1 MKIKALIL
9 GCLVSGIV
17 VLFAYEYSCGG
28 SNSGTASRLEANT
41 GPCKIGVVSILRIF
55 QDCNKNADY
64 REEATKEQDDIMAGL
79 EKLSKEID
87 AEKAGL
93 KTLKA
98 GSSDYLD
105 LMKGV
110 LEKQARL
117 QAEQE
122 FYKQQMAMKDQQWTE
137 ELYKDILQETIAVAK
152 QKGLDL
158 VLEKDE
164 PILPAVSGNELML
177 TIRTHKLL
185 YSGGCL
191 DITSEVIARL
201 DAKDSETQKMQGTK
215 P

>member
-1 MKIKALIL
+1 
-9 GCLVSGIV
+9 LVSGIV

-28 SNSGTASRLEANT
+28 SNSDTASLSEANT

-55 QDCNKNADY
+55 QDCKKNADY

-152 QKGLDL
+152 QKGLGL

-201 DAKDSETQKMQGTK
+201 DAKDGETRKMQGTK